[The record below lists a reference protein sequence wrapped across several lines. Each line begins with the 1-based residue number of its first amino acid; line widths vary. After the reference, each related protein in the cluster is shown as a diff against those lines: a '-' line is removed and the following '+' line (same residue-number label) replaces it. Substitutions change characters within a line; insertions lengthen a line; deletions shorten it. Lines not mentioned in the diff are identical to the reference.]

1 MAYLRLKFLLT
12 VISDFTMWVFTWG
25 LANDHDKQK
34 KYDKIGKHTT
44 MFNLI

>member
-1 MAYLRLKFLLT
+1 
-12 VISDFTMWVFTWG
+12 MWVFAWG
-25 LANDHDKQK
+25 LANDHDTQK